1 MFTASKTSFS
11 LFKSKVSFNPALTS
25 ILGQILLPEKRYCTM
40 DFLKALLSGKK
51 SIMKNQDVHPINVPR
66 YKKMSL
72 KCILNYIN
80 TKPTIKKFI
89 PDGINPED
97 PGIDRSFIFTM
108 LNTCEPAYFPTQ
120 LAQIE
125 QERLLVGQRQ

>member
-1 MFTASKTSFS
+1 
-11 LFKSKVSFNPALTS
+11 
-25 ILGQILLPEKRYCTM
+25 M
-40 DFLKALLSGKK
+40 DFMKALLSGKK
-51 SIMKNQDVHPINVPR
+51 SMMKNQDVHPINVPR

-72 KCILNYIN
+72 FCILNYIN

-97 PGIDRSFIFTM
+97 PFIDRKFVFTIV
-108 LNTCEPAYFPTQ
+108 NTCEPAYFPAQ

-125 QERLLVGQRQ
+125 